1 MKTIAIDALIDL
13 TLSSIS
19 ESANVF
25 KDILFKEL
33 NVFPT

>member
-19 ESANVF
+19 ESANAF
-25 KDILFKEL
+25 KAILFKEL